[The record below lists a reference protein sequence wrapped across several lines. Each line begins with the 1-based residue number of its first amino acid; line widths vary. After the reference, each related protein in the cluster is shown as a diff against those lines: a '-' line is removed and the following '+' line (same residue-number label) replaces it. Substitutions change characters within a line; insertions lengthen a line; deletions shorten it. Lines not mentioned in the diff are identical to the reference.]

1 MENVLVTGFCGGYL
15 CRMNINELKPDGR
28 NYNKGTDKGRKL
40 VKRSLKELGAGR
52 SVLVDKDGN
61 IIAGNKTV
69 EAAKALGYDNILI
82 VPTDG
87 KTLVAVQRTDVALDS
102 EQGRALAL
110 ADNATSAAGLAWDF
124 EAMAAD
130 GWGEGDL
137 TGWGVEIP
145 EGETVKA
152 EAVEDGFEPPAEI
165 EEIQTG
171 IVLGDLFEIGPHR
184 LMCGDSTIAADV
196 ERLMGGE
203 KADMVFTDPPY
214 GVNIQGGENN
224 TNIAGDLTQTAIP
237 FSFEL
242 AIKVATKDDAR
253 LYFCGGEGNTSL
265 YFKLFERY
273 IAQMPRLLIWDKEH
287 FVMKPNG
294 YHNQFEI
301 IFFGYKKNGGGLSKW
316 FSPRTADNATD
327 VWRIKRDASKHY
339 NHPTQKPVELPHRA
353 IRNSSDFGNIVY
365 EPFSGSGSTMSASHQ
380 LDRRCYAMEIDPKY
394 CQVTVDRMRKLDPN
408 IEIKKNGQP
417 FPVTA
422 I

>member
-1 MENVLVTGFCGGYL
+1 
-15 CRMNINELKPDGR
+15 MNINELKPDGR

-69 EAAKALGYDNILI
+69 EAAKALGIDDVVI
-82 VPTDG
+82 V
-87 KTLVAVQRTDVALDS
+87 KTTGRQLVAVQRTDIELDS
-102 EQGRALAL
+102 EKGRALAL
-110 ADNATSAAGLAWDF
+110 ADNATASAGLEWNYETLAHDWGNDML
-124 EAMAAD
+124 E
-130 GWGEGDL
+130 GWGIDMQQ
-137 TGWGVEIP
+137 VQP
-145 EGETVKA
+145 K
-152 EAVEDGFEPPAEI
+152 AVEDNFAPPEI
-165 EEIQTG
+165 DEIKTDIQRG
-171 IVLGDLFEIGPHR
+171 DIVEIGPHR

-196 ERLMGGE
+196 ERLMGEE

-214 GVNIQGGENN
+214 GVNIQGGKNN

-253 LYFCGGEGNTSL
+253 LYFCGGEGNISL

-273 IAQMPRLLIWDKEH
+273 IAQIPRLLIWDKEH

-394 CQVTVDRMRKLDPN
+394 CQVTVDRMRKLDPS

-417 FPVTA
+417 YPVNTV
-422 I
+422 